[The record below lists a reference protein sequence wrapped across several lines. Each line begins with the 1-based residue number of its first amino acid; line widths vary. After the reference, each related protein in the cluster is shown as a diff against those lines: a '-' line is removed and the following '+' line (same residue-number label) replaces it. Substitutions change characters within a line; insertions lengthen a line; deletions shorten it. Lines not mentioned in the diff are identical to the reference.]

1 MAESDHILRTSD
13 GYKYLL
19 CENYETRYKSTMTR
33 HVLSTHMKEDSGIT
47 IVLCKKLCVRKSQYH
62 CGCGCDRIFD
72 RKNRLILHVK
82 SKDEV
87 AKNIRNPIKCST
99 TEANENTVGNNVDTC
114 FSKDST
120 VVDDKVDE
128 TATDNQLPD
137 GDLVDLVIRKTVDE
151 TKVGLVK

>member
-1 MAESDHILRTSD
+1 M
-13 GYKYLL
+13 
-19 CENYETRYKSTMTR
+19 
-33 HVLSTHMKEDSGIT
+33 
-47 IVLCKKLCVRKSQYH
+47 
-62 CGCGCDRIFD
+62 
-72 RKNRLILHVK
+72 
-82 SKDEV
+82 

-99 TEANENTVGNNVDTC
+99 TEANGNTVKNNVDTG